1 MGHRGKRLEP
11 IDMLIHRVA
20 SQIGM
25 MTRQVRTQMSSS
37 ELLDWAEYFRRESG
51 EQTEEEIAAAIRGAF
66 KWQT

>member
-1 MGHRGKRLEP
+1 
-11 IDMLIHRVA
+11 MLIHRVA

-25 MTRQVRTQMSSS
+25 MARQVRTEMSSR
-37 ELLDWAEYFRRESG
+37 ELLDWAEYFRREAG

>member
-1 MGHRGKRLEP
+1 
-11 IDMLIHRVA
+11 MLIHRVA

-25 MTRQVRTQMSSS
+25 MTRQVRTEMSSS
-37 ELLDWAEYFRRESG
+37 ELLDWAEYFRREAG